1 MSIMQP
7 IKNIKYIFFDIYG
20 TLAGFYPAREQIQ
33 KKILSKNGI
42 FLSEDQ
48 ITFGYK
54 FADEYMAY
62 QKQNKPLRSLTSEE
76 KKDFFSNYQL
86 KIIESN
92 KIFIDKKFA
101 WKIWQEISKEKYE
114 LRIFD
119 DVLENLKS
127 LSDLGFKFAGI
138 TNMDITGD
146 LLIKSLGL
154 ENSLEFIVTSLE
166 SGSEKPDSKIFL
178 ESIRRANIS
187 AFESMYVGDQIESDY
202 LGSQKIGMVP
212 VLIDRYKYY
221 EDFSGIKIK
230 NLDEIKKL
238 F

>member
-1 MSIMQP
+1 MNILQP

-20 TLAGFYPAREQIQ
+20 TLAGFYPEREKIQ
-33 KKILSKNGI
+33 KKILKKNGI

-54 FADEYMAY
+54 FADEYMAF
-62 QKQNKPLRSLTSEE
+62 QKKNKPLRKLTNYE
-76 KKDFFSNYQL
+76 KKDFFSNYQS
-86 KIIESN
+86 KIIEAN
-92 KIFIDKKFA
+92 KISIDKNLA
-101 WKIWQEISKEKYE
+101 WKIWQEISKEEYE

-119 DVLENLKS
+119 DVIDNLKW
-127 LSDLGFKFAGI
+127 LSDLGLRVAGI
-138 TNMDITGD
+138 TNMDIKGD
-146 LLIKSLGL
+146 VLMKNLGI
-154 ENSLEFIVTSLE
+154 EDFLEFVLTSLE

-178 ESIRRANIS
+178 DSIGRANIKPN
-187 AFESMYVGDQIESDY
+187 ESIYVGDQIESDY
-202 LGSQKIGMVP
+202 LGSQKIGMIP